1 MEHYYTTYTM
11 IVTILLMNMLSLHVY
26 SFTTIQQPSCLHQQR
41 YDLRRNVGSSVSSFK
56 VKSEA
61 SKSSVNI
68 FRLHAVVSKTNGPS
82 SSLKSA
88 AIPLL
93 DAGKAF
99 ARTGE
104 LLIDLT
110 TALNLYGGA
119 LSAVGAGVR
128 NAGDNIAQAAASC
141 RFKTANEL
149 VIDEIREAATSLAE
163 STSKLQLAVDEAKS
177 DSNDEFSMRICTYI
191 MFCRKTCC
199 NWTTFNVTRIF

>member
-1 MEHYYTTYTM
+1 MEHYYTTFRM
-11 IVTILLMNMLSLHVY
+11 IVTILLMNMLSRHVS
-26 SFTTIQQPSCLHQQR
+26 SFTTIQLPSCLHHPR
-41 YDLRRNVGSSVSSFK
+41 YDLRRNEGWSVSSFK

-61 SKSSVNI
+61 SKSSTNI

-82 SSLKSA
+82 SSLKPA

-163 STSKLQLAVDEAKS
+163 STAKLQLAVDVVREKRS
-177 DSNDEFSMRICTYI
+177 SSSIVRYSEVSFPNTQ
-191 MFCRKTCC
+191 
-199 NWTTFNVTRIF
+199 